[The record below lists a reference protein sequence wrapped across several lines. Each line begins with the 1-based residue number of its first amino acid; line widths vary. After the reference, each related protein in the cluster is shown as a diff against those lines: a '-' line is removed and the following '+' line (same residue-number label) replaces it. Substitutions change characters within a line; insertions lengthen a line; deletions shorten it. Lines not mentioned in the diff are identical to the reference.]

1 MAVPDN
7 DIHQINQI
15 LMLDLEFDN
24 NIEADCIQVH
34 VQDEGNQGELESV
47 EIKHEM
53 QEAMEEDI
61 DDSIFER
68 PKSTWEKVKLIPLI
82 TWFIRMLSS
91 ELKMKPAVKMSL

>member
-7 DIHQINQI
+7 EIHQINQI

-34 VQDEGNQGELESV
+34 VQDEGTQGEWESV
-47 EIKHEM
+47 EIKQEI

-61 DDSIFER
+61 YENDDSVFNR
-68 PKSTWEKVKLIPLI
+68 PKSAWEKVKLIPLI
-82 TWFIRMLSS
+82 TWFIRMLS
-91 ELKMKPAVKMSL
+91 LGLTKH

>member
-34 VQDEGNQGELESV
+34 VQDEGTQGELESV

-61 DDSIFER
+61 DENDDSVFNR
-68 PKSTWEKVKLIPLI
+68 PKSAWEKVKIIPLI
-82 TWFIRMLSS
+82 TWFIRMLSLG
-91 ELKMKPAVKMSL
+91 LKKN

>member
-1 MAVPDN
+1 MEAVTAN

-34 VQDEGNQGELESV
+34 VQDEGTQGELESV
-47 EIKHEM
+47 EIKQEK

-61 DDSIFER
+61 DENDDSSFNR
-68 PKSTWEKVKLIPLI
+68 PKSAWEKVKLIPLI
-82 TWFIRMLSS
+82 TWFIRMLS
-91 ELKMKPAVKMSL
+91 LGLTKH